1 MPHNDNQP
9 SIHIKDFSYGYNKWR
24 QTKQLNI
31 ADFSIPEH
39 EMIAIIGDNGSGKST
54 FARCFCGLAKGFKGS
69 VSWQQCHA
77 KGNNY

>member
-54 FARCFCGLAKGFKGS
+54 FARCF
-69 VSWQQCHA
+69 VV
-77 KGNNY
+77 